1 MKDLSSKECSQ
12 VSGGEQFLSI
22 TSKIEFEGIPCH
34 CVESFFNAHK
44 DNFANITLDTLDKSI
59 ISECSG
65 FDLTNYSISMDVTPV
80 SISLVDII

>member
-1 MKDLSSKECSQ
+1 MKDLSFKECGQ

-34 CVESFFNAHK
+34 CVENFYNAHK
-44 DNFANITLDTLDKSI
+44 DNFTAFTVDNLDSSI

-65 FDLTNYSISMDVTPV
+65 FDLTNYSISMEVVPV
-80 SISLVDII
+80 SISLIDII